1 VSSALLRDRGELRK
15 CFSVWSAG
23 LNLDA
28 DKLSVMDFAGMPS
41 DRKKMRGTVMQAALT
56 RRQKA
61 AGWPVAR
68 SVCKAKCIGLQTV
81 GTQQQL
87 PI

>member
-1 VSSALLRDRGELRK
+1 VSSALLRDSGELCK

-28 DKLSVMDFAGMPS
+28 DKLSVTGFAGMPS
-41 DRKKMRGTVMQAALT
+41 DRKKMHGTVTYAALT
-56 RRQKA
+56 KRQKA
-61 AGWPVAR
+61 AGCPFAG

-81 GTQQQL
+81 ATQQQL